1 MNQGSVPGAGDSRM
15 AKTSVRPQVA
25 SSVLEATVYT
35 DNSAFLELGQGL
47 GEEKDVGQMTVSESW
62 VPFFFFFFFKETNDK

>member
-47 GEEKDVGQMTVSESW
+47 GEEGRVE
-62 VPFFFFFFFKETNDK
+62 